1 MKTILCI
8 RGAGRA
14 LRTTATLLLLT
25 AAFAQP
31 SIADLRTKVQAE
43 PTNVAAWVALG
54 NATYGA
60 GQYDDAK
67 ESFLEAIALDYRS
80 GDAHYGLG
88 LAEFAR
94 GDYQAALFEFGE
106 VTRLFPKRF
115 DGHFNRAVTLAKL
128 RRPADA
134 AAEFKEAIAQAEPEA
149 SPEDRIQSYLGLA
162 AQLEIG
168 GDYAAAA
175 DAYGSALDLAPD
187 NAEYIL
193 RRGSALQKA
202 GKGLEALPALTELE
216 SKSSDYRVSSLISD
230 IYVSAGQI
238 DYAMFSLDR
247 ALDKA
252 QAADDGKAESNILVK
267 LGSVQRSLGRDADAA
282 KSFEQAAAADPS
294 SWEALYNLG
303 VSYLEGGQTRNAV
316 TPLERAVQLNADS
329 GDAYLALASAYDQL
343 AQPDKALANAQKAL
357 ALLSDASLVN
367 TARFIAGRSHYRLG
381 NYATA
386 NQELGQVVQ
395 ATPDDG
401 QAQLWAGLAAYQ
413 IADYATA
420 TRYFERAVQLN
431 PNSVEGRVN
440 LGASYL
446 ADERYQDAET
456 VYQLLIQQNPSDS
469 ESLYNLGWSL
479 YSQSRRA
486 AASDA
491 WKASCE
497 QGYSAAC
504 DAITKYL

>member
-1 MKTILCI
+1 MKRIMCI

-14 LRTTATLLLLT
+14 LLTTAALVLLAMAL
-25 AAFAQP
+25 AQP
-31 SIADLRTKVQAE
+31 SISDLRTKVQAA
-43 PTNVAAWVALG
+43 PTDVGARVELG
-54 NATYGA
+54 NAYYAA
-60 GQYDDAK
+60 GQYDEAK
-67 ESFLEAIALDYRS
+67 ASFLEAIALDYRS

-106 VTRLFPKRF
+106 VTRLFPDRF
-115 DGHFNRAVTLAKL
+115 DGHFNKAVTLARL

-134 AAEFKEAIAQAEPEA
+134 AAEFKEAIAQADPEA
-149 SPEDRIQSYLGLA
+149 SNDDRVQSYLGLA
-162 AQLEIG
+162 AQLEIS

-175 DAYGSALDLAPD
+175 DAYGSALDLAPG
-187 NAEYIL
+187 NADYIL
-193 RRGSALQKA
+193 RRGTALQKA
-202 GKGLEALPALTELE
+202 GRGLEALPSLTELE
-216 SKSSDYRVSSLISD
+216 AKSSDYRVSSLIAD

-247 ALDKA
+247 ALNKA
-252 QAADDGKAESNILVK
+252 QAANDGKAEGNILVK
-267 LGSVQRSLGRDADAA
+267 LGSLQRSLGRDADATA
-282 KSFEQAAAADPS
+282 SFEKAAKADPS

-303 VSYLEGGQTRNAV
+303 VSFLESGQTRNAIA
-316 TPLERAVQLNADS
+316 PLEQAVSLNPDS
-329 GDAYLALASAYDQL
+329 GDAYLALASANDQL
-343 AQPDKALANAQKAL
+343 AQPQKAL
-357 ALLSDASLVN
+357 TNAQQALTRLADPAMLTS
-367 TARFIAGRSHYRLG
+367 ARFIAGRSHYRLG
-381 NYATA
+381 DYATA
-386 NQELGQVVQ
+386 EQELDQVVQ

-413 IADYATA
+413 ASDYATA
-420 TRYFERAVQLN
+420 TRYFEKAVQLN

-446 ADERYQDAET
+446 AAERYQDAET
-456 VYQLLIQQNPSDS
+456 VYQLLVQQNPSDS

-479 YSQSRRA
+479 FSQSRRG

-491 WKASCE
+491 WKAACE
-497 QGYSAAC
+497 QGYKPAC